1 MYKESFDA
9 AGSAAVTKVGFLKK
23 NPAGYFLMAMAA
35 GAYIGFGNLLINT
48 IGGQLAGAPATKL
61 AMGAAFGIALSLVVI
76 AGSELF
82 TGNNLVM
89 AAGIFQKKITV
100 SEAVKLWIVCWIGN
114 LAGSALLAV
123 LFHFSGLN
131 NEATATFLAT
141 AAATKMTVP
150 FVPLLIRGIL
160 CNVLVCLAIWC
171 SFRCKSDAGKLI
183 MVFWC
188 LFAFIVC
195 GFEHSVANMTQ
206 LTVALLD
213 PAGQAV
219 SIGGYFYNLVTVTI
233 GNMIGGICFVA
244 LPYYVSQAKD

>member
-1 MYKESFDA
+1 
-9 AGSAAVTKVGFLKK
+9 
-23 NPAGYFLMAMAA
+23 MAMAA

-171 SFRCKSDAGKLI
+171 S
-183 MVFWC
+183 
-188 LFAFIVC
+188 
-195 GFEHSVANMTQ
+195 Q

>member
-1 MYKESFDA
+1 MYKETFDA
-9 AGSAAVTKVGFLKK
+9 AGSAAVTKSGFLKK
-23 NPAGYFLMAMAA
+23 NPVGYFLMAMAA

-61 AMGAAFGIALSLVVI
+61 A
-76 AGSELF
+76 
-82 TGNNLVM
+82 
-89 AAGIFQKKITV
+89 TV

-233 GNMIGGICFVA
+233 GNMIG
-244 LPYYVSQAKD
+244 VSQAKD